1 MVSCFGVL
9 LSLLERYS
17 PYFQA
22 DTKSHFFVI
31 ASERVLTLPIALQPD
46 AGGSIVPHI
55 FAVFFLTYAFLGLE
69 VLSIELENPF
79 GKDLVDIDNLGV
91 AKLIFEDIY
100 SMVDIIDGP
109 EWSMKLRV
117 KMSEGNDTYSTPPSE
132 SSPLMIT

>member
-9 LSLLERYS
+9 LATRYS

-22 DTKSHFFVI
+22 DINIELPPVYK
-31 ASERVLTLPIALQPD
+31 RVLTLPIALQPD

-100 SMVDIIDGP
+100 SMVG
-109 EWSMKLRV
+109 E
-117 KMSEGNDTYSTPPSE
+117 
-132 SSPLMIT
+132 